1 MLVGVVSD
9 THNNIKSVKAIIDI
23 FNKEEVDYVIHTGD
37 ISKAS
42 TLQMFSNLNCKFLG
56 VFGNNDRNEIG
67 LEEVCEEFNF
77 NFQEPPFLVNIF
89 NKKIVIF
96 HEPDSIEK
104 YLEENK
110 DIDIV
115 LFGHTHR
122 YEKRIKDNVVLFNP
136 GDSAGFFE
144 GKNALGIINLKDL
157 NIKRIFF

>member
-77 NFQEPPFLVNIF
+77 NFQEPTEYFFYHKIPVQCHIQNRNSENHRETCRLTCLTIKNGFIKPRETLEKNSRMKVFYPAYAPF
-89 NKKIVIF
+89 
-96 HEPDSIEK
+96 E
-104 YLEENK
+104 
-110 DIDIV
+110 
-115 LFGHTHR
+115 T
-122 YEKRIKDNVVLFNP
+122 
-136 GDSAGFFE
+136 A
-144 GKNALGIINLKDL
+144 NAST
-157 NIKRIFF
+157 R

>member
-77 NFQEPPFLVNIF
+77 NFQEPPFLDLDETQFPTVDIVVSARDEEAVVGRLVQRLLDVRYPQKKINICIIDDGSQDNTPLILEGF
-89 NKKIVIF
+89 NKR
-96 HEPDSIEK
+96 
-104 YLEENK
+104 L
-110 DIDIV
+110 
-115 LFGHTHR
+115 T
-122 YEKRIKDNVVLFNP
+122 
-136 GDSAGFFE
+136 
-144 GKNALGIINLKDL
+144 NLKD
-157 NIKRIFF
+157 